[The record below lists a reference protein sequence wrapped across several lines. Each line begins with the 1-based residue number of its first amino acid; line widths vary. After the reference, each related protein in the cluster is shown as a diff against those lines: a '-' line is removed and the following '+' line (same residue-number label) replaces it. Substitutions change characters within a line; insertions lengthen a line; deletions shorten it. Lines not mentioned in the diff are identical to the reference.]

1 MRIKQTTYLEQ
12 ISEVECMQNE
22 AVKIMNRQDTWFNV
36 KNIIAVNYSMRNK
49 YKEINGHIYIFY
61 ISTFI
66 IY

>member
-22 AVKIMNRQDTWFNV
+22 AVEIMNRQDTWFNV
-36 KNIIAVNYSMRNK
+36 KNIIAVN
-49 YKEINGHIYIFY
+49 KEINGHLYIFY